1 MTRKH
6 GSSVYVIA
14 LNPEKNPV
22 HTAVR
27 LPAEFRYADRAEVRF
42 EGRSVPV
49 KDGVIQDTFRA
60 LERHVYVIETGK

>member
-1 MTRKH
+1 M
-6 GSSVYVIA
+6 IA
-14 LNPEKNPV
+14 LNPEKSPV
-22 HTAVR
+22 NAVLR

-49 KDGVIQDTFRA
+49 KDGVIQDVFQG